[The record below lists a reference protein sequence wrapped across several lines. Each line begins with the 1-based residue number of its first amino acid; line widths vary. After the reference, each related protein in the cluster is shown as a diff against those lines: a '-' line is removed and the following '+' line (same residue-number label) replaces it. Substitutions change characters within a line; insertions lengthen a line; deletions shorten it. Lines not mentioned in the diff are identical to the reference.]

1 MYQCVYTVNG
11 AEQMLLEHCVIG
23 TCKKLEQII
32 RSIDSIFGK
41 CPPQVP
47 SIHMSYVYISFDL
60 SINLSFWIYL
70 YMHILMHI
78 MCATILWMWSL
89 TSILSRSQ
97 FFLKRIAFYLIE
109 WITCQLGSLNA
120 RLQVI
125 WTSTSCGVGA
135 QKWSSYCRLLLLSLG
150 PRAPDE
156 TRKDRLVIHIS
167 GASHCESVDLMI
179 GWEDLWLWRSL

>member
-1 MYQCVYTVNG
+1 
-11 AEQMLLEHCVIG
+11 MLLEHCVIG

-32 RSIDSIFGK
+32 RSIDSIFGIIW
-41 CPPQVP
+41 QVP
-47 SIHMSYVYISFDL
+47 STSPLYTYVICLYFFRSIYKPIVLNISIHA
-60 SINLSFWIYL
+60 YL
-70 YMHILMHI
+70 CTLCVQKLCECGHWLPFYLGV
-78 MCATILWMWSL
+78 S
-89 TSILSRSQ
+89 
-97 FFLKRIAFYLIE
+97 FFLKRIVFYLIE